1 MLDIDFIPQ
10 VINSLVSFLR
20 DKVPEE
26 LINRYYH
33 ILNLSP
39 LDQKSLIQRE
49 LKPYEFTLNE
59 FIHHLMITHGLDPN
73 TFSKEHQ
80 SKFKRYLEALIEAV

>member
-1 MLDIDFIPQ
+1 MLDIDFISQ
-10 VINSLVSFLR
+10 VIDSLVNFLR

-49 LKPYEFTLNE
+49 LNPYEFSLGE

-73 TFSKEHQ
+73 TFSREHQ
-80 SKFKRYLEALIEAV
+80 SRFRRYLEALIEAV